1 MKKRV
6 LSAVVGIG
14 LGAPLII
21 FMGPYAIYLFTLI
34 IAAGCLYEYFGM
46 VMAKDY
52 SKDIRLFGVLAGT
65 VALFVS
71 IFDRSYFVGTLAA
84 LMIIYCLYFLFRAKV
99 YEKHVGP
106 SNDTKVGKSFAD
118 LTLSIFGI
126 FFFTMFFSYLPL
138 LRDSYDG
145 LQWIVLLM
153 AVVWLGDSGAFFMG
167 RKYGKTKLYPVI
179 SPNKSVEGALGGILF
194 SLVAAVLCKLTFFHS
209 LDFVDCFVTG
219 IVGGTFGQLG
229 DLVESMI
236 KRSVAVKDS
245 GYVMPGHGGFF
256 DRFDGIIFAA
266 PFFYFYVKFFF

>member
-6 LSAVVGIG
+6 ISALVAIGIG
-14 LGAPLII
+14 GPLII
-21 FMGPYAIYLFTLI
+21 FMGPYAIYLFTMI
-34 IAAGCLYEYFGM
+34 ILAGCLYEYFGM
-46 VMAKDY
+46 VMAKEY

-65 VALFVS
+65 IVLFVS
-71 IFDRSYFVGTLAA
+71 IFDHSYYLGSLAMM
-84 LMIIYCLYFLFRAKV
+84 LIFYCLYFLLRAKV
-99 YEKHVGP
+99 YVKHVGP
-106 SNDTKVGKSFAD
+106 SDDAKVGKSFSD

-126 FFFTMFFSYLPL
+126 LFFSLFLGYLPM

-145 LQWIVLLM
+145 LNWVILLM
-153 AVVWLGDSGAFFMG
+153 AVVWLGDSGAFFIG

-179 SPNKSVEGALGGILF
+179 SPKKTVEGSLGGIIF
-194 SLVAAVLCKLTFFHS
+194 STVGAILCKLIFFHS

-219 IVGGTFGQLG
+219 ILGGTFGQLG

-245 GYVMPGHGGFF
+245 GAVMPGHGGFF

-266 PFFYFYVKFFF
+266 PFFYFYVKIFF